1 MKTFEQ
7 YLVEFDFPQ
16 IYCDMDGVIADFVT
30 FTKEHLGHPFHDDY
44 WQDLPEDL
52 FYQLPQMPD
61 ARKLWNYIK
70 QFDPF
75 ILTAVP
81 RETRGPIAGR
91 AAEDKSRWMKKQFGL
106 NKEMM
111 RPVMRRNKSNFAKD
125 GIDGRPNLLID
136 DHKKNVEELSLPPV
150 KIHCSVLAEDAIK
163 AAIKDY
169 KSKQSL

>member
-16 IYCDMDGVIADFVT
+16 IYCDMDGVLADFT
-30 FTKEHLGHPFHDDY
+30 SFTTKYLGTKFSDDH

-52 FYQLPQMPD
+52 FYQLPPMSD
-61 ARKLWNYIK
+61 ARKLWNYIE

-75 ILTAVP
+75 VLTAIP

-91 AAEDKSRWMKKQFGL
+91 AAEDKSRWMKKTFGL

-125 GIDGRPNLLID
+125 GRDGRPNLLID
-136 DHKKNVEELSLPPV
+136 DHKKNVEEF
-150 KIHCSVLAEDAIK
+150 KNAGGIGIHHIN
-163 AAIKDY
+163 AASTIRKLKKLGY
-169 KSKQSL
+169 P

>member
-1 MKTFEQ
+1 MKKFGQ

-16 IYCDMDGVIADFVT
+16 IYCDMDGVIADFIK
-30 FTKEHLGHPFHDDY
+30 FTTEHLGHPFNDDY

-91 AAEDKSRWMKKQFGL
+91 AAEDKSRWMKKTFGL

-111 RPVMRRNKSNFAKD
+111 RPVMRQNKSNFAKD

-136 DHKKNVEELSLPPV
+136 DHKKNVEEFKSAGGIG
-150 KIHCSVLAEDAIK
+150 IHHIN
-163 AAIKDY
+163 AASTIRKLKKLGY
-169 KSKQSL
+169 P

>member
-30 FTKEHLGHPFHDDY
+30 FTKEHLGHPFNDDY

-52 FYQLPQMPD
+52 FYQLPLMPD
-61 ARKLWNYIK
+61 ANKLWNYIK

-75 ILTAVP
+75 MLTAIP
-81 RETRGPIAGR
+81 RDTRGPISGR
-91 AAEDKSRWMKKQFGL
+91 AAEDKSRWMKKKFGL

-125 GIDGRPNLLID
+125 GKDGRPNLLID
-136 DHKKNVEELSLPPV
+136 DHKKNVEEFKSAGGIG
-150 KIHCSVLAEDAIK
+150 IHHIN
-163 AAIKDY
+163 AASTIRKLKKLGY
-169 KSKQSL
+169 P